1 MPTYERGST
10 TPVTLSPASRPD
22 IDAVRTAVLSG
33 RTTPTQVVRDVFD
46 RIGEVDH
53 VIHSMLDLAHDRAFA
68 IAADLEDDLARGRRT
83 GPLCGVPFTVKG
95 TECMAGLSAS
105 YGSLARRHEIAP
117 NDGPVVRR
125 LIAAG
130 AIPVG
135 LSNLPEFT
143 ALPRTANRLG
153 PERVNPHDPT
163 RIAGGSSGG
172 AAAGVAAGIV
182 PFAVGT
188 DTGGSN
194 RVRAAFCGVVGVA
207 PTPGVVNDHHGYRS
221 SPELTV
227 VGPVAGSVRDAAL
240 VNAILAGSDSSGVD
254 LAHYPAGAPVRI
266 RWAPTS
272 GVDDHLDPCVEAT
285 VLDALCRAGHVERE
299 TAALATE
306 ELFDAFALMVAAGR
320 AAQLRPLLAD
330 ADARSLLTDTV
341 LEQVEAARAA
351 GATDYAAAVR
361 QRSHAADRLSALLRD
376 ADVIAT
382 PTVGFIAPPV
392 EATIAPT
399 SAVAFTFIANFAGFP
414 ALSLPCGSVDGMPV
428 GVQLIARPG
437 QEATLFRAARRC
449 EQVLL
454 GADRGEGEQHRQ

>member
-1 MPTYERGST
+1 MPTYDRGST
-10 TPVTLSPASRPD
+10 TPATLIPASRPD
-22 IDAVRTAVLSG
+22 IGAVRTAVLSG
-33 RTTPTQVVRDVFD
+33 RTTPTEVVRNVFD

-53 VIHSMLDLAHDRAFA
+53 VIHSMLDPAQDRAYA
-68 IAADLEDDLARGRRT
+68 IAARLERDVADGRAP
-83 GPLCGVPFTVKG
+83 GPLFGVPFTVKG
-95 TECMAGLSAS
+95 TESMAGLSAS

-117 NDGPVVRR
+117 HDGPVVQR

-153 PERVNPHDPT
+153 PECVNPHDPT

-194 RVRAAFCGVVGVA
+194 RVPAAFCGVVGVA
-207 PTPGVVNDHHGYRS
+207 PTPGAVHDHHGYRS

-227 VGPVAGSVRDAAL
+227 VGPVAGSVRDVAL
-240 VNAILAGSDSSGVD
+240 VNAVLTGSEPMRVACNPDAG
-254 LAHYPAGAPVRI
+254 PMRI
-266 RWAPTS
+266 RWMSTS
-272 GVDDHLDPCVEAT
+272 GLDDRLDPHVAAMAF
-285 VLDALCRAGHVERE
+285 DALDPAGRVERE
-299 TAALATE
+299 TSALATA

-330 ADARSLLTDTV
+330 PDARALLTDTV

-351 GATDYAAAVR
+351 HATDYAAAVR
-361 QRSHAADRLSALLRD
+361 QRSRAAYRLSALMHD

-382 PTVGFIAPPV
+382 PTVGFVAPPV
-392 EATIAPT
+392 EAASAPT
-399 SAVAFTFIANFAGFP
+399 AAVAFTFIANFAGFP
-414 ALSLPCGSVDGMPV
+414 ALSLPCGFVGDMPV

-437 QEATLFRAARRC
+437 AEHTMVDVAEAVEHSVGRLPEAS
-449 EQVLL
+449 
-454 GADRGEGEQHRQ
+454 